1 MRDAIKNRKIV
12 ESGAL
17 RILYFVLGILCTITG
32 IIGFVVPLMPGTIFL
47 IMAAYFFA
55 RSSERFLD
63 YILANKLFGH
73 HIQNFADGGKMPLR
87 AKIVTGILILISVIT
102 GILLF

>member
-1 MRDAIKNRKIV
+1 MRQAIKKRKV
-12 ESGAL
+12 AEQQWL
-17 RILYFVLGILCTITG
+17 RATYFILGVVCTITG
-32 IIGFVVPLMPGTIFL
+32 IIGFIVPLMPGTIFL

-63 YILANKLFGH
+63 YILTNKLFGH
-73 HIQNFADGGKMPLR
+73 HIQNFVDGGKMPLR
-87 AKIVTGILILISVIT
+87 AKIVTAGLIFISVLT

>member
-1 MRDAIKNRKIV
+1 MREAIKNRKII
-12 ESGAL
+12 ESGPL
-17 RILYFVLGILCTITG
+17 RIVYFILGIICAITG
-32 IIGFVVPLMPGTIFL
+32 IIGFIVPLMPGTIFL

-55 RSSERFLD
+55 RSSEKFLD
-63 YILANKLFGH
+63 YILTNKLFGH
-73 HIQNFADGGKMPLR
+73 HIQNFANGGKMPLR